1 MLVFVLKGT
10 LGPLCFS
17 GKVCWLD
24 AVVLIS
30 LVCSLIPLQGAGLLF
45 LTLLLVHVE
54 QISDATI
61 LSSQGLLVLY
71 QVH

>member
-17 GKVCWLD
+17 GKVCWLT
-24 AVVLIS
+24 VVLIS